1 MKSKK
6 GISLIVLVITI
17 VVIIILA
24 AAVLLSINNNNP
36 FDNAKEAVSEN
47 DKDETQSAINLLLG
61 NIMAD
66 IHESVKIEGT
76 DAEKD
81 VKVNDAKVVTSSGAS
96 VYYDTENEEY
106 TLTKDSNTEVTLSAD
121 TLDIDED
128 VLNGLYITS
137 KGKVVFEADATK
149 ASE

>member
-47 DKDETQSAINLLLG
+47 DRDETQSAINLLLG

-66 IHESVKIEGT
+66 IQDSVIISGVEGEASKLNT
-76 DAEKD
+76 VEIK
-81 VKVNDAKVVTSSGAS
+81 TSSDKS
-96 VYYDTENEEY
+96 VYYDTEKEEY
-106 TLTKDSNTEVTLSAD
+106 TTESSDDGEAIKFTEE
-121 TLDIDED
+121 TLDIDQE
-128 VLNGLYITS
+128 VLDNLYITS
-137 KGKVVFEADATK
+137 KGKVK
-149 ASE
+149 LASEVETD

>member
-1 MKSKK
+1 MNSKK

-66 IHESVKIEGT
+66 IQDSVKISGT
-76 DAEKD
+76 DSGD
-81 VKVNDAKVVTSSGAS
+81 VLVNNAKVVTSSGAS
-96 VYYDTENEEY
+96 VYYDSTNKEY
-106 TLTKDSNTEVTLSAD
+106 TLTNGSNTEVTLSAD

-128 VLNGLYITS
+128 VLKGLYITS

-149 ASE
+149 AS